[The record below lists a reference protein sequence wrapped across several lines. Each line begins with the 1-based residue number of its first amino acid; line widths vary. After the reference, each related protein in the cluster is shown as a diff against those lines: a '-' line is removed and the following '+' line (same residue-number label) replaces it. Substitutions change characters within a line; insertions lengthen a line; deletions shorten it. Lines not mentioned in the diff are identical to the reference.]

1 MGKFCVRFL
10 NSVVI
15 VLKLELVVV
24 ILVIWINKVVIKEL
38 EGRFMIDS
46 VIYWI
51 DLMIVLKYIVNE
63 K

>member
-1 MGKFCVRFL
+1 MGKFCVKFL
-10 NSVVI
+10 NGVVI

-38 EGRFMIDS
+38 EGRLMIDS